1 MSVLV
6 QDILDAIETIAPERY
21 AFARDKIGLQVGDPR
36 ARVERAVVSL
46 DRSLTAVEHA
56 RERGAQLLLSHHPL
70 LYHPLERLT
79 THDHASR
86 TALALARYDIA
97 FIAAHTNWDAAVGGV
112 NDALASQLRLTDVSP
127 IGDARSETRTKVV
140 VTVPREATQAVISA
154 ASGAGAGEIG
164 AYHRCAFVAQGEG
177 TFVAGAGANPSIG
190 GRGAPETVAEDRIE
204 MVCPGRLRH
213 QVEAAIRNAHPY
225 ETPAIDFFVLPDEP
239 TLPTG
244 RVGTLPAPTPL
255 RKFAAEVD
263 DVLGTRSLTWGDPE
277 RTVQRV
283 AVVGGAADSQWRPAR
298 ASGADCLV
306 TGEVAQHVALEAGE
320 EGFAL
325 LCSGH
330 YATEQPGVVAL
341 AERMKEAVPSVEWTV
356 FEPRPGFAG
365 RPF

>member
-6 QDILDAIETIAPERY
+6 QHILGALETIAPERY

-46 DRSLTAVEHA
+46 DRSLAAVEFA
-56 RERGAQLLLSHHPL
+56 RQLGAQLLLSHHPL

-112 NDALASQLRLTDVSP
+112 NDALASLLRLTDVSP
-127 IGDARSETRTKVV
+127 MGDARSETRTKVV

-177 TFVAGAGANPSIG
+177 TFVAGAWANPAIG

-213 QVEAAIRNAHPY
+213 QVEAAIRDAHPY

-244 RVGTLPAPTPL
+244 RIGTLPAPTPM
-255 RKFAAEVD
+255 RKFAVEVD

-283 AVVGGAADSQWRPAR
+283 AVVGGAADSQWRHAR
-298 ASGADCLV
+298 AAGADCLV

-356 FEPRPGFAG
+356 FEPQPGFAG